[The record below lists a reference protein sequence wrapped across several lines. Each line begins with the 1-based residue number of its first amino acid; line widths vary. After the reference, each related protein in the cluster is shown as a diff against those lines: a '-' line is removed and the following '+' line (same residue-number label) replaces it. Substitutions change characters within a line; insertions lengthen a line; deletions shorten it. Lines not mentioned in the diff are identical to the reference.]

1 MDSDLGNQLTSSDDD
16 LQCSFSISNLF
27 VAEADQITSAVGD
40 IDLCARREAVA
51 LVLKAQSDCNLKP
64 SVAYLAVNYIDRYLS
79 KREIPSDKPWIVRL
93 LSISCLSLAS
103 KMQMTV
109 MSLDDLQRN
118 EGFVFNLHTIQRM
131 ELLVLGALDWR
142 MRSITPFSFLPFFLS
157 LFSQVQASFLQAL
170 QAHATDILLKALND
184 IKMLEFKPSV
194 MAASAL
200 ASAAYEFLPVQSSS
214 FRAALASSKFV
225 DKEKLWKCSNAMAI
239 AATLTASS
247 PATSM
252 TVFSHLGSSFESQP
266 AAGCQLKKPVRDEKD
281 RE

>member
-1 MDSDLGNQLTSSDDD
+1 MDSDLGNQLTSSYDD

-27 VAEADQITSAVGD
+27 VAEADQITSAVGA
-40 IDLCARREAVA
+40 IDLRARREAVA

-64 SVAYLAVNYIDRYLS
+64 AIAYLAVNYIDRYLS

-93 LSISCLSLAS
+93 LSVSCLSLAS

-109 MSLDDLQRN
+109 MALEDIQRN

-157 LFSQVQASFLQAL
+157 FFSKVQTSFLQAL
-170 QAHATDILLKALND
+170 QAHAADILLKALND
-184 IKMLEFKPSV
+184 VKMLEFKPSV

-200 ASAAYEFLPVQSSS
+200 VSATYEFLPVQSSS
-214 FRAALASSKFV
+214 FRAALASSKCV
-225 DKEKLWKCSNAMAI
+225 DKVIRNAMAVA

-247 PATSM
+247 PETSM
-252 TVFSHLGSSFESQP
+252 TVFSHLGSSTESHP
-266 AAGCQLKKPVRDEKD
+266 AAGCHLKIPVRDEND